1 MALGGCLGDLVCP
14 FSATETAA
22 VMRSGVGRSPSQFYT
37 RCIKDPNLIPL
48 LVTAGVEFGALR
60 VRTAP
65 RSVRQAKPF
74 EHLLDN
80 LHVQGLEGSAKA
92 GKFNLQVEPL

>member
-1 MALGGCLGDLVCP
+1 MCP
-14 FSATETAA
+14 LCPTETAA

-60 VRTAP
+60 VRTASCLLP
-65 RSVRQAKPF
+65 AGQNPF
-74 EHLLDN
+74 DHLLGFTRCARLADCSG
-80 LHVQGLEGSAKA
+80 HA
-92 GKFNLQVEPL
+92 GTIHLPDPLSI